1 MLLPKL
7 ENEQNLLQRIA
18 QNDEQ
23 ALAAIFFA
31 YHHDLG
37 SFVNTLLQDRE
48 STLEVV
54 QDVFLKL
61 WLSREHLPEV
71 TNFTGYLFIL
81 TRNYTLNKIRQ
92 LNKERVKHQQY
103 VQSVENDYA
112 DTTSFDVQQE
122 ARHRLLDRAINLLPP
137 QQRKVFMLR
146 QQGLK
151 NPEIAQLLHI
161 SITSVAKYQQLAM
174 QALTEYVRAY
184 SLIVPLFFLL
194 F

>member
-81 TRNYTLNKIRQ
+81 TRNYTLNKVRQ
-92 LNKERVKHQQY
+92 LKKERVKHQQY
-103 VQSVENDYA
+103 VQSVENDYT
-112 DTTSFDVQQE
+112 DTSEPDLQQDTRDV
-122 ARHRLLDRAINLLPP
+122 LLNRAIHTLPP

-151 NPEIAQLLHI
+151 NPEIAQLLNI
-161 SITSVAKYQQLAM
+161 STTSVAKYQQLAL
-174 QALTEYVRAY
+174 QYLTEYVRAY
-184 SLIVPLFFLL
+184 SFILPLFLLL